1 MRIRLE
7 SLRPLISRQALG
19 AVVLVAYPV
28 LTHAAVTTGL
38 GYLASAAWLCLA
50 VLLYLSFPGKW
61 GLAGFALLAA
71 APLVAEPDVLL
82 KLPPVVFNVALA
94 VWFGRTLAPGEEPM
108 ISWFARLVRE
118 TELPADI
125 ARYTRW
131 STVIWTAFFVSMAAV
146 SAALA
151 VLATPHAW
159 SVFTNGI
166 DYLLVGAL
174 FVGEYVFRRVRY
186 GHHEHRPLADV
197 VRTVVRA
204 GKLAPRRTAR
214 R

>member
-1 MRIRLE
+1 MKT
-7 SLRPLISRQALG
+7 RQALCV
-19 AVVLVAYPV
+19 AVLVACPGRPQ
-28 LTHAAVTTGL
+28 AAVSPGL

-50 VLLYLSFPGKW
+50 ALLYLSFPGEW

-71 APLVAEPDVLL
+71 APLVAEPAALL
-82 KLPPVVFNVALA
+82 KLPPVIFNVALA
-94 VWFGRTLAPGEEPM
+94 VWFGRTLARGEEPM
-108 ISWFARLVRE
+108 ISWFARLVRG
-118 TELPADI
+118 TELPPDI

-131 STVIWTAFFVSMAAV
+131 STVIWTAFFVSMAAA

-151 VLATPHAW
+151 VLATPHTW

-166 DYLLVGAL
+166 DYILVGAL
-174 FVGEYVFRRVRY
+174 FVGEYVFPRVRY
-186 GHHEHRPLADV
+186 AHHEPPPFSDV

-214 R
+214 Q

>member
-1 MRIRLE
+1 
-7 SLRPLISRQALG
+7 
-19 AVVLVAYPV
+19 VLLLAYPL

-38 GYLASAAWLCLA
+38 AYLAWAAWLCIAAL
-50 VLLYLSFPGKW
+50 VVLSFPGQW

-71 APLVAEPDVLL
+71 APLVAEPDALL
-82 KLPPVVFNVALA
+82 RLPPVIINLALA

-108 ISWFARLVRE
+108 ISWFARLVRG
-118 TELPADI
+118 TELAPDL
-125 ARYTRW
+125 ARYTRR
-131 STVIWTAFFVSMAAV
+131 STLMWTAFFVSMAAAA
-146 SAALA
+146 AALA
-151 VLATPHAW
+151 VWATPQTW
-159 SVFTNGI
+159 SLFANGI
-166 DYLLVGAL
+166 DYLLVGVL

-186 GHHEHRPLADV
+186 RHHEHRPLADV